1 MDDSLARLTA
11 ALADRY
17 RVEKLAGEG
26 GMATVYRAMDLKHH
40 RPVAIKVLR
49 PELAATVGS
58 DRFLQEIELSAR
70 LQHPHI
76 IPLYD
81 SGDAGGVLYY
91 VMPFIEGESLR
102 DRLQRDVKLPFEE
115 AVSLAR
121 EVASALGYAHAQG
134 IVHRDIKP
142 ENIMIS
148 NGHAVVADFGIARAL
163 RVAAEQQN
171 NRTGLGFAIGTPA
184 YMSPEQATASEVDGR
199 SDQYS
204 LAAMFYEMVSGHHP
218 FTGPTA
224 QAVLTQVLTGPRPKL
239 SKVNR
244 EAPAEADAPV
254 QRALASDPANRYPT
268 VLEFSAALEHAA
280 GGGSGAV
287 AERRKLKRL
296 AIGLPI
302 AVAALAGLWIAFGP
316 GRSSPVV
323 KGAESIAVLPFN
335 TSGPGVE
342 LMGEGMVDLLSTN
355 LNAVGG
361 IRAADPRTVL
371 ARWKKTG
378 ATGGADLETALDVA
392 RSVKATAAVLGSIV
406 ATGNRVR
413 VSADLYGQDGKAL
426 AHAQVDGAADSVLPL
441 VDSLSLYLV
450 RDIWRSREPVPTIR
464 VSGLTTGSLAAMRE
478 YLTGEQF
485 YRHSEWDSAQA
496 AFDRAVQQDST
507 FALAHYRLAMAIGW
521 KGGYQQQRARAAT
534 AAALRFSTRLQPRER
549 ALITAYDLF
558 SYGKLAAIDSMQK
571 YVAAWPDDIEGW
583 NLLGETQYHTRQLT
597 GLDQATLIR
606 PFDRVLALDSSLS
619 PVTIHPIE
627 ITIANRNARGFERYM
642 AVMRKFG
649 DPTLARMYAAAGEV
663 AFRHTMPDSADMVE
677 LGRHGDLMVSVFTG
691 SQIGPTTTP
700 DSVIGALEQFKQIV
714 VSANPN
720 PQFAAQFIGARG
732 FLYAG
737 LGMFGQ
743 AQRLV
748 DSLGPAGRDAGG
760 GILLQPMMLGFAPPE
775 FGKGFIDPTRDVK
788 IQNPF
793 HGFLMIAVNL
803 ARGETT
809 RSGRLI
815 DSLIRDT
822 TQMPPFLRGA
832 YRGARGWHT
841 VLRGDTANGVKEL
854 RAGAEQMGYGQ
865 NFFSSPIRLQ
875 LATTLAAQVNT
886 RDEGMRMLRNGFDGD
901 FGVKPIALFALGK
914 AAEIANQRDSALAAY
929 SQFLRLWAN
938 ADSLGEPRVRE
949 ARDAVARLT
958 RRRPEDSGKRKR
970 ARMAMQALFLFLNP
984 HSQSAGASCSSESSR
999 R

>member
-1 MDDSLARLTA
+1 MDDTLARLTA
-11 ALADRY
+11 ALAGRY
-17 RVEKLAGEG
+17 TIEKLAGEG
-26 GMATVYRAMDLKHH
+26 GMATVYRATDLKHH

-102 DRLQRDVKLPFEE
+102 DRLRAGKLPFEE
-115 AVSLAR
+115 AVSLTR

-163 RVAAEQQN
+163 RVAAEGQGSN
-171 NRTGLGFAIGTPA
+171 MTGLGFAIGTPA

-204 LAAMFYEMVSGHHP
+204 LAAMFYEMVSGHQP

-224 QAVLTQVLTGPRPKL
+224 QAVLTQVLTGPRPRL
-239 SKVNR
+239 SKVTR

-268 VLEFSAALEHAA
+268 VLEFSSALEHAA

-296 AIGLPI
+296 AIGLPV
-302 AVAALAGLWIAFGP
+302 AVAVAAGLWIAFGP
-316 GRSSPVV
+316 SRSGPVV

-371 ARWKKTG
+371 ARWKKSG
-378 ATGGADLETALDVA
+378 GSGGADLETALAVA
-392 RSVKATAAVLGSIV
+392 RGVKASAAVLGSIV

-450 RDIWRSREPVPTIR
+450 RDIWRSREPLPTIR

-485 YRHSEWDSAQA
+485 YRHSEWDSAA
-496 AFDRAVQQDST
+496 SHFDLAVQQDST

-521 KGGYQQQRARAAT
+521 KGGYNQPRAKTAT

-558 SYGKLAAIDSMQK
+558 SKGQLAAIDSMQK
-571 YVAAWPDDIEGW
+571 YTAAFPDDIEGW

-597 GLDQATLIR
+597 GLDDATLER
-606 PFDRVLALDSSLS
+606 PFDRVLALDSTLS
-619 PVTIHPIE
+619 PVAIHPIE
-627 ITIANRNARGFERYM
+627 LTLSNRDERGYQRYM
-642 AVMRKFG
+642 AVMQKYG
-649 DPTLARMYAAAGEV
+649 DPVLARMYAAAGAL
-663 AFRHTMPDSADMVE
+663 AFHNTFPDTANAVE
-677 LGRHGDLMVSVFTG
+677 LGRHGDLMLSVFTG
-691 SQIGPTTTP
+691 SQDGPNTGP
-700 DSVIGALEQFKQIV
+700 DSVLNALNQFSRVMQA
-714 VSANPN
+714 ANPN
-720 PQFAAQFIGARG
+720 PQFASQFVSAKGWV
-732 FLYAG
+732 YTG
-737 LGMFGQ
+737 LGQFGE

-748 DSLGPAGRDAGG
+748 DSLGPAGRDPAGG
-760 GILLQPMMLGFAPPE
+760 IILQPIMLGYAPPE
-775 FGKGFIDPTRDVK
+775 YGKAYMDKARDIP

-793 HGFLMIAVNL
+793 HGYLMIAVNL
-803 ARGETT
+803 SRGDLA
-809 RSGRLI
+809 RSGRLL
-815 DSLIRDT
+815 DSLSRDSL
-822 TQMPPFLRGA
+822 QMPSFLRGA

-841 VLRGDTANGVKEL
+841 VLKGDTLSGLKDL
-854 RAGAEQMGYGQ
+854 RAGAEQIGYGQ
-865 NFFSSPIRLQ
+865 TFFSAPIRLQ
-875 LATTLAAQVNT
+875 LATTLASRPAT
-886 RDEGMRMLRNGFDGD
+886 RDEGLRMLRNGFDGD
-901 FGVKPIALFALGK
+901 IGVKPIALFALGK
-914 AAEIANQRDSALAAY
+914 AEELANQKDSALAAY
-929 SQFLRLWAN
+929 GQFLRLWSK
-938 ADSLGEPRVRE
+938 ADSLGQPRVQE
-949 ARDAVARLT
+949 ARDAIARLT
-958 RRRPEDSGKRKR
+958 KEKS
-970 ARMAMQALFLFLNP
+970 
-984 HSQSAGASCSSESSR
+984 
-999 R
+999 